1 MDADEHKSHIK
12 YDLKAVNAGHLVDS
26 KKSKVIYLLKD
37 A

>member
-26 KKSKVIYLLKD
+26 KKARLSIY
-37 A
+37 